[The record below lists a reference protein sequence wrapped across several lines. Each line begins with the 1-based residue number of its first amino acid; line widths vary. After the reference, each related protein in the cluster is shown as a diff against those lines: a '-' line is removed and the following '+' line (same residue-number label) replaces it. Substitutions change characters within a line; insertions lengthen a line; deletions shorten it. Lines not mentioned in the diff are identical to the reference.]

1 MGDKGGQYKQVR
13 MTDLTDTFWLHSC
26 GDRKVWTPI
35 RVKCVLCK
43 LTQKEAEEAWKKGT
57 VWENK

>member
-1 MGDKGGQYKQVR
+1 